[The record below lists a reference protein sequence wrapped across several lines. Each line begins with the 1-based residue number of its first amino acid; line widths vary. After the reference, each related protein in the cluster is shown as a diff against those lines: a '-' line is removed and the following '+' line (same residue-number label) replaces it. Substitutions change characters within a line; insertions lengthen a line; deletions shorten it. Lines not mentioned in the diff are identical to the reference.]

1 MQEAVHS
8 DDKQGRSLSQIIWIA
23 VLILLG
29 GLIVF
34 GIINDATGEQGVFGP
49 QQPFFVLAILAFFG
63 GTLSFLSPCTL
74 PILPA
79 YFAFATSSGRK
90 SIATNTVMFVLGLAT
105 VFSLLGASASAL
117 GSLLRDFQDA
127 FLILGGALVLVF
139 GVMSLLGKGFT
150 GMNQDEET
158 VQASGLGGS
167 FLFGMTFAAGW
178 SSCIGPI
185 LGIMLTMAA
194 TTASVTRGA
203 ILLFIFAVG
212 LGLPLIVV
220 STFIGR
226 TSRQSTIWRLLR
238 GKGWFVDVPRLLIG
252 VIWAVTAWWVIQA
265 LLSYAFGNFAT
276 FGGREL
282 AAFQSVGILVI
293 ALIGAVLWAFT
304 LGGGESRTELHL
316 HSTSLVSGVLFI
328 FLGYFMLSGRMTAI
342 TARLTELT
350 TQMEWYNNLLD
361 AEDWLYGIFN

>member
-1 MQEAVHS
+1 MQDAISSE
-8 DDKQGRSLSQIIWIA
+8 KKPGRSLSQWVTIGVVA
-23 VLILLG
+23 LLAGLIL
-29 GLIVF
+29 V
-34 GIINDATGEQGVFGP
+34 GIINDATGEQAVFGP
-49 QQPFFVLAILAFFG
+49 QQPFLILAILAFSG
-63 GTLSFLSPCTL
+63 GVLSFLSPCTL

-117 GSLLRDFQDA
+117 GSLLRDFQD
-127 FLILGGALVLVF
+127 FILIFGGALVLVF
-139 GVMSLLGKGFT
+139 GVMSLMGKGFT
-150 GMNQDEET
+150 GMTQEEET

-167 FLFGMTFAAGW
+167 FIFGMTFAAGW

-194 TTASVTRGA
+194 TTASVMRGA

-226 TSRQSTIWRLLR
+226 TSRQSVIWRILR
-238 GKGWFVDVPRLLIG
+238 GKGWFINVPKLAVG
-252 VIWAVTAWWVIQA
+252 AIWAVTAWWVIQA
-265 LLSYAFGNFAT
+265 LLTYSFANFAT

-282 AAFQSVGILVI
+282 ATFQSIGILAI
-293 ALIGAVLWAFT
+293 ALLAAVLWSVT
-304 LGGGESRTELHL
+304 LSGEGSKTELHL
-316 HSTSLVSGVLFI
+316 HSTSLVSGVLFVA
-328 FLGYFMLSGRMTAI
+328 LGYFMLSGRMTAI
-342 TARLTELT
+342 TARLTEIT
-350 TQMEWYNNLLD
+350 AQMDWYNQLLD
-361 AEDWLYGIFN
+361 MEDWLYGIFS